1 MARARGDAG
10 GEDRQ
15 PDDRQRARCG
25 SCGEKLLRVH
35 RDAPAPDFAGRRFS
49 RWARKH
55 ESPTTGRKVVYFH
68 GCGTEYYEPE
78 EGEKLVAILEHNG
91 FEVEVPKQDC
101 CGLPL
106 QSSGLFD
113 DARKV
118 VLRLARN
125 LAPHVRDDDTII
137 VGNATSCTLM
147 LKREAREILDLE
159 DDPDL
164 KLVSERTYDI
174 CELLLELHDRG
185 ELKTDFQ
192 PVQDTIAYH
201 APCQQQ
207 GHWIGKPALEL
218 LALIPGLQ
226 VTEMNARCCG
236 IAGTYGLKAEKYD
249 IAMAVGADLF
259 EQVRASGAATVA
271 CDSETCRWQIAKA
284 TERPAVHPIDL
295 LHRAYGLVGLG
306 DGRPRRRL
314 PQRGARRGRRALA
327 REMGGEELELEA
339 AGGMDEPGAL
349 GTDAERVRAAI
360 ERAMSDDGVLVL
372 MDLGSALMST
382 EFAIEMLEGGG
393 RVLMSERRSSR
404 ARWPRRWPRAAAHA
418 RGGGRRGARRA
429 GHEGVAARRRGPPAA
444 PAPTRRPT
452 APADAEA
459 RLEVR
464 NAIGLHARPAALFVG
479 GRARLRRRG
488 PRGQGGRRR
497 ARARDEPDQ
506 RRRARRALRATRW
519 WSPRRGRRPPRR

>member
-1 MARARGDAG
+1 MSVDYCSGCGICTQVCPQGVKIAEINAQARNKLK
-10 GEDRQ
+10 
-15 PDDRQRARCG
+15 RQRGVPLRDRIITRPTWLGRAGTPAAKIANLTIDSRPLRIL
-25 SCGEKLLRVH
+25 GEKLLKVH
-35 RDAPAPDFAGRRFS
+35 RDAPAPEFAGRRFS

-55 ESPTTGRKVVYFH
+55 ESPFPPTHPRKVIYFH

-78 EGEKLVAILEHNG
+78 EGEKVVAILEHNG
-91 FEVEVPKQDC
+91 FQVEVPKQDC

-125 LAPHVRDDDTII
+125 LAKHVHDEDTII

-147 LKREAREILDLE
+147 LKREAREILSLE

-164 KLVSERTYDI
+164 RLVSERTYDI

-192 PVQDTIAYH
+192 AVQDTIAYH

-207 GHWIGKPALEL
+207 GHSIGKPALEL

-236 IAGTYGLKAEKYD
+236 IAGTYGLKVEKYD

-284 TERPAVHPIDL
+284 TDRPAVHPIDL
-295 LHRAYGLVGLG
+295 LHRAYGL
-306 DGRPRRRL
+306 
-314 PQRGARRGRRALA
+314 
-327 REMGGEELELEA
+327 
-339 AGGMDEPGAL
+339 
-349 GTDAERVRAAI
+349 
-360 ERAMSDDGVLVL
+360 
-372 MDLGSALMST
+372 
-382 EFAIEMLEGGG
+382 
-393 RVLMSERRSSR
+393 
-404 ARWPRRWPRAAAHA
+404 
-418 RGGGRRGARRA
+418 
-429 GHEGVAARRRGPPAA
+429 
-444 PAPTRRPT
+444 
-452 APADAEA
+452 
-459 RLEVR
+459 
-464 NAIGLHARPAALFVG
+464 
-479 GRARLRRRG
+479 
-488 PRGQGGRRR
+488 
-497 ARARDEPDQ
+497 
-506 RRRARRALRATRW
+506 
-519 WSPRRGRRPPRR
+519 